1 MENAAEALKM
11 AAAVLIFV
19 VALSIAI
26 NSFGQARQ
34 TAQLI
39 LDYTDREYD
48 YTYVE
53 ENKDSNGDVM
63 TERIVSLESI
73 IPTIYKAYRENFKI
87 VFDGCEALLEDEG
100 LFSEKNEDTGKM
112 EKVYKIDLENETIGT
127 DTLKEQFLMAIL
139 YGNKIDDFQTIK
151 DTFKKTG
158 IELNSKG
165 LCDKI
170 NTSKFKEEIGIYYQE
185 QAGID
190 NTNTT
195 DTEEV
200 PESNL
205 TEKRVITYTP
215 V

>member
-170 NTSKFKEEIGIYYQE
+170 DISKFKEEIGIYYQE

>member
-151 DTFKKTG
+151 DTFKKTD

>member
-100 LFSEKNEDTGKM
+100 
-112 EKVYKIDLENETIGT
+112 
-127 DTLKEQFLMAIL
+127 
-139 YGNKIDDFQTIK
+139 
-151 DTFKKTG
+151 
-158 IELNSKG
+158 
-165 LCDKI
+165 
-170 NTSKFKEEIGIYYQE
+170 
-185 QAGID
+185 
-190 NTNTT
+190 
-195 DTEEV
+195 
-200 PESNL
+200 
-205 TEKRVITYTP
+205 
-215 V
+215 

>member
-19 VALSIAI
+19 VALTVAI

-63 TERIVSLESI
+63 TERIVGLESI

>member
-19 VALSIAI
+19 VALTVAI

-63 TERIVSLESI
+63 TERIVGLESI

-87 VFDGCEALLEDEG
+87 VFEGCETILEDEG
-100 LFSEKNEDTGKM
+100 LFSERDEDTGKM
-112 EKVYKIDLENETIGT
+112 VKVYKIDLENETIGT

-170 NTSKFKEEIGIYYQE
+170 DISKFKEEIGIYYQE

-195 DTEEV
+195 DTAEE